1 MAPEMDEETQN
12 STNAKPEPNSEGK
25 PEQKSEEELAF
36 AQWLTEDQKERL
48 KAEMKRPTPDWMR
61 HFNAAPLFRGDD
73 APANKLIWTGTRRA
87 LADWILQAWR
97 DGKLK
102 ARSERNAL
110 DQAAV
115 HFVVQEESGE
125 LRELNGKSLQQNL
138 SNRRDTEGK

>member
-12 STNAKPEPNSEGK
+12 AKTEPNSEGK
-25 PEQKSEEELAF
+25 PEQKSEEELEF

-48 KAEMKRPTPDWMR
+48 KAEMKGPTPDWMC

-73 APANKLIWTGTRRA
+73 GPANKLIWTGTRRA

-102 ARSERNAL
+102 AKSALNAL

-115 HFVVQEESGE
+115 HFVVEEESGE